1 VALTL
6 SITPKELE
14 RQAALAFE
22 GKAYTV
28 FLCSDPTASLGSSST
43 VAQWEGLELAEVNGY
58 APVTGTIGTGSY
70 NGSAYAL
77 PAINA
82 QFSGSGAGFTHDTV
96 VIAIAGGTYPHSFA
110 RLTTPL
116 LLQAGQVKSYV
127 IRLLQDD

>member
-1 VALTL
+1 MSLTL
-6 SITPKELE
+6 TITPKELE

-28 FLCSDPTASLGSSST
+28 FLCSDPTASLGASST
-43 VAQWEGLELAEVNGY
+43 VAQWQALELAEENGY
-58 APVTGTIGTGSY
+58 EAVTGTIGSGTY

-82 QFSGSGAGFTHDTV
+82 QFTGTGAGFEHDTLV
-96 VIAIAGGTYPHSFA
+96 VAIAGGLYPHSFV
-110 RLTTPL
+110 RLATPL